1 MGFKTLK
8 ERTKKY
14 TAVKKGPSSFQNF
27 YLILDKCN
35 KITAE
40 SLESQTVNCQP
51 QCLRDFAND
60 TILNNNIKA
69 THKRKRRKFSK
80 KNLRYKTV
88 P

>member
-8 ERTKKY
+8 ERTKKC

-40 SLESQTVNCQP
+40 SLENETVKCHP
-51 QCLRDFAND
+51 RWRRSFTDD
-60 TILNNNIKA
+60 IKLSRLLKKS
-69 THKRKRRKFSK
+69 KRKRRVFNRNQQS
-80 KNLRYKTV
+80 NRS
-88 P
+88 